1 VLPFKLHPFSMH
13 LLHPHVFIIL
23 KPLQSRIWKYTTEE
37 KELDPLLRKGTR
49 LRCYKIP
56 SMHPPPPWLKPLSKK
71 AMRFLWRGRI
81 PKTIQASTMQD
92 WSLTV
97 RVPAD
102 LASEDSSPTNM
113 PNTYW
118 NENSIESVIQYSQS
132 TESKVHTVVVSNR
145 LYCSCPEP
153 EKTVLSTKKYN
164 RVRS

>member
-1 VLPFKLHPFSMH
+1 
-13 LLHPHVFIIL
+13 
-23 KPLQSRIWKYTTEE
+23 
-37 KELDPLLRKGTR
+37 
-49 LRCYKIP
+49 
-56 SMHPPPPWLKPLSKK
+56 
-71 AMRFLWRGRI
+71 
-81 PKTIQASTMQD
+81 MQD

-102 LASEDSSPTNM
+102 LASEDSSPRNM

-132 TESKVHTVVVSNR
+132 IESKVHTVVVSNR